1 LGISARKITISTVGL
16 VNGIRKL
23 MNDPDMPPVR
33 LAVSLHC
40 ATDEERSALLPANRR
55 NGGLAELM
63 TTLHEYIQVTGRRVT
78 LEWALIAGEND
89 TPHTAR
95 TLGRLIQ
102 KYQLRPDLVHVN
114 VIPLNPT
121 AQYGGKPS
129 AARTVSAFCAVL
141 SDEFGVSCTPRVRR
155 GIDIDAGCGQL
166 TTALLQQEPVVPEID
181 QSSVNNSVDSTDSKT
196 SNASFDGGAPSRPTI
211 ASDRQSAFSSPFVA
225 TALDGNDDKSDDSRT
240 TFSDHHQPAAEQ
252 EKEQLDFD
260 SDEFENPE
268 LESLAEKHEANR
280 LVALVQG
287 TTINMAALET
297 LNSNGKVAAVA
308 APQSSKTGIRS
319 KKKALL

>member
-1 LGISARKITISTVGL
+1 VAVQRITRELGISARKITISTVGL
-16 VNGIRKL
+16 VQGIRKL
-23 MNDPDMPPVR
+23 INDPDMPPVR

-40 ATDEERSALLPANRR
+40 ATDEERSALLPANKR

-63 TTLHEYIQVTGRRVT
+63 TTLYEYIQVTGRRVT

-89 TPHTAR
+89 TVHTAR

-121 AQYGGKPS
+121 ALYGGKPS

-166 TTALLQQEPVVPEID
+166 TTALLQQETATPEKD
-181 QSSVNNSVDSTDSKT
+181 ELSVESADYQT
-196 SNASFDGGAPSRPTI
+196 SDASFEGVASTVGAN
-211 ASDRQSAFSSPFVA
+211 ASDRPDAVSRSTVA
-225 TALDGNDDKSDDSRT
+225 TTRSDDNDDSDP
-240 TFSDHHQPAAEQ
+240 TFSDHLQPAAAA
-252 EKEQLDFD
+252 KEQLDFD
-260 SDEFENPE
+260 SDDFENPE
-268 LESLAEKHEANR
+268 LESLTEKREANR
-280 LVALVQG
+280 LVALIQG
-287 TTINMAALET
+287 TTINMAALGA
-297 LNSNGKVAAVA
+297 LSINGKKAAVVR
-308 APQSSKTGIRS
+308 PQSTKNGARS
-319 KKKALL
+319 RTSP

>member
-16 VNGIRKL
+16 VQGIRKL
-23 MNDPDMPPVR
+23 IHDPDMPPVR

-89 TPHTAR
+89 TVHTAR

-102 KYQLRPDLVHVN
+102 TYQLRPDLVHVN

-121 AQYGGKPS
+121 ALYGGQPS
-129 AARTVSAFCAVL
+129 AARTVAAFCAVL
-141 SDEFGVSCTPRVRR
+141 ANEFGVSCTPRVRR

-166 TTALLQQEPVVPEID
+166 TTALLQQQETVAPEKE
-181 QSSVNNSVDSTDSKT
+181 VSVDTLAASIDTPVAD
-196 SNASFDGGAPSRPTI
+196 ASFEGDASIVGAN
-211 ASDRQSAFSSPFVA
+211 ASDRQSAGSIPTVA
-225 TALDGNDDKSDDSRT
+225 LARNSDAEQSDD
-240 TFSDHHQPAAEQ
+240 TFSDHEPAATA
-252 EKEQLDFD
+252 KEQLDFD
-260 SDEFENPE
+260 CDEFENPE
-268 LESLAEKHEANR
+268 LESLAEKREANR
-280 LVALVQG
+280 LVALIQG

-297 LNSNGKVAAVA
+297 LNSNGKKTAAA
-308 APQSSKTGIRS
+308 APQSSKTGTRS
-319 KKKALL
+319 KKKALP